1 MNDDTIVQFV
11 GFITTLDFDKF
22 ATRWDYYVKML
33 NTSPKQASLRKQHG
47 ASSRYKYISKHS
59 GIQGNFRFSFMN
71 KRESEHFP
79 EHNAKVVHMGG
90 YQAVQMESS
99 RVDKSKHASVL
110 VFIKGREIELGHYRK
125 LQGYQKL
132 NIYQAY
138 FENCVY
144 TYIMEFFVKEDD
156 AKDFISALG
165 LGIADEAALYE
176 EFAVSHA

>member
-1 MNDDTIVQFV
+1 MNDDSIVQFV

-22 ATRWDYYVKML
+22 ATRWDYYVKLL
-33 NTSPKQASLRKQHG
+33 NTPRKQASLRKQNG
-47 ASSRYKYISKHS
+47 SSSRYKYISKHS
-59 GIQGNFRFSFMN
+59 GMSGDFRFSFMN

-90 YQAVQMESS
+90 YQAIQGEKGRS
-99 RVDKSKHASVL
+99 DKARGMTVL
-110 VFIKGREIELGHYRK
+110 VFIKGHEIELNHYRR
-125 LQGYQKL
+125 LPLFQKL

-144 TYIMEFFVKEDD
+144 TYILEFFVKEDD
-156 AKDFISALG
+156 AKDFIAALG
-165 LGIADEAALYE
+165 MGIADEAALYE